1 MDDIEKIKKD
11 LRSALKNQNAYSKA
25 MEKAV
30 EAAADSILFAGKLA
44 IELRGISG
52 VFDDKDGN
60 NVNVQKAYLW
70 LKSSEYS
77 LKWLRELHLTPDS
90 IGADTTNEEV
100 EELKR
105 KVRDVRKG

>member
-11 LRSALKNQNAYSKA
+11 LRSAKKSKCLLKSK
-25 MEKAV
+25 EKADG
-30 EAAADSILFAGKLA
+30 AAADSILFAGKLA

-90 IGADTTNEEV
+90 IGADTTNDEV

>member
-70 LKSSEYS
+70 LKSSE
-77 LKWLRELHLTPDS
+77 
-90 IGADTTNEEV
+90 
-100 EELKR
+100 
-105 KVRDVRKG
+105 